1 MSPAVAEGA
10 GAEALLEVRGMTVRF
25 LGVPAL
31 QDVSLAVG
39 RGEIAG
45 LIGPN
50 GSGKTTLF
58 DCVTGYLAPDAGEV
72 RYRGEDITGLPAHAI
87 ARRGLRRIFQQAR
100 VFPALSAL
108 ENLRAAG
115 QEAQGAT
122 LATGVIPT
130 ARSRRLDRALDERA
144 RELLDALGIAG
155 AAATPAGTLSYGQQK
170 LLGIAMALM
179 PRPDLVLL
187 DEPVAGVNPTLIET
201 LKGFLRALNAAGTTL
216 LIVEH
221 NLEVVMDLCRRVFV
235 LDSGELIAAGPPA
248 SVQADERVLAAYFGR

>member
-1 MSPAVAEGA
+1 MRPAVAEGA
-10 GAEALLEVRGMTVRF
+10 GVEPMLEVRGMTVRF

-31 QDVSLAVG
+31 QGVSLAVG
-39 RGEIAG
+39 RGEMAG

-72 RYRGEDITGLPAHAI
+72 RYRGEDITGRPAHAI

-115 QEAQGAT
+115 QEAQAAT
-122 LATGVIPT
+122 LATGLIPT
-130 ARSRRLDRALDERA
+130 ARSRRLDRALDDRA
-144 RELLDALGIAG
+144 RELLDALGIG
-155 AAATPAGTLSYGQQK
+155 GTAATPAGTLSYGQQK

-187 DEPVAGVNPTLIET
+187 DEPVAGVNPTLIES
-201 LKGFLRALNAAGTTL
+201 LKGFLRALNAAGTTF